1 MPAAMICNAVC
12 KATDKPPRGSSM
24 FFSFSS
30 RTEHFFGASALALL
44 SAVCLLLALS
54 CAGIAMPGMAGKG
67 ALSERFSAM
76 DKDNDGKLSPE
87 EFAEGLPQMRDTAF
101 GMMDADN
108 DGFISAEEWENAMA
122 GHMGGMSMPPS
133 GMPMGDAP
141 AMVPSANGTGHGPE
155 LIMPSKNKP

>member
-1 MPAAMICNAVC
+1 
-12 KATDKPPRGSSM
+12 M
-24 FFSFSS
+24 FSFFSS
-30 RTEHFFGASALALL
+30 RTNFFPGKPVLALL

-54 CAGIAMPGMAGKG
+54 STGRAMPGMAGKG
-67 ALSERFSAM
+67 ALSERFTAM

-141 AMVPSANGTGHGPE
+141 AMAPSTNGTGQGPE
-155 LIMPSKNKP
+155 LIMPSKSKP